1 MSLKIKVLELSKLAL
16 ILFTLFN
23 YIFTTVDL
31 KDKALNTFLGTS
43 MAVLI
48 DLSKRAYESTK
59 ENKEPT
65 EKKKKKKK

>member
-16 ILFTLFN
+16 VLFTLFN
-23 YIFTTVDL
+23 YIFTTIDL

-59 ENKEPT
+59 DDTK
-65 EKKKKKKK
+65 EKKKRKKK

>member
-16 ILFTLFN
+16 VLFTLFN
-23 YIFTTVDL
+23 YIFTTVEL

-48 DLSKRAYESTK
+48 DLSKRAYDSTK
-59 ENKEPT
+59 ENNEPK
-65 EKKKKKKK
+65 EKKKRKKK

>member
-16 ILFTLFN
+16 VLFTLFN
-23 YIFTTVDL
+23 YIFTTIEL

-43 MAVLI
+43 LAVLI

-59 ENKEPT
+59 DDTK
-65 EKKKKKKK
+65 EKKKRKKK

>member
-16 ILFTLFN
+16 VLFTLFN
-23 YIFTTVDL
+23 YIFTTIEL

-59 ENKEPT
+59 DDTK

>member
-16 ILFTLFN
+16 VLFTLFN
-23 YIFTTVDL
+23 YIFTTVEL

-43 MAVLI
+43 LAVLI

-59 ENKEPT
+59 ESDTK
-65 EKKKKKKK
+65 EKKKRKKK

>member
-16 ILFTLFN
+16 VLFTLSN
-23 YIFTTVDL
+23 YIFTTIEL

-43 MAVLI
+43 LAVLI

-59 ENKEPT
+59 DDTK
-65 EKKKKKKK
+65 EKKKRKKK